1 MPTCFYSARLAA
13 FSSSTMAHDKWWV
26 LAKIGASG
34 YVGNVE
40 LIRAQWLS
48 LHWMVVIE
56 TALCAGVCC
65 PSPPLIMLITQTCWT
80 VFYSGNRLLLF
91 FTCSPLLLL
100 PLSYRYP
107 LSPSFSHQSAS
118 PLFILPSPLIPWGSG
133 REERERE
140 GEGEKRQDK
149 PALLKTLFTPGT
161 KQHVISALGE
171 TLTRAGKEGEGGG
184 RTDRDR
190 RAGSEAELKPQQAC
204 DWISWW

>member
-13 FSSSTMAHDKWWV
+13 FSSSIMSHDKWWV

-107 LSPSFSHQSAS
+107 PVSLFLSSIRLP
-118 PLFILPSPLIPWGSG
+118 PLYPALSTHPLRQWERGERE

-140 GEGEKRQDK
+140 REKRDK
-149 PALLKTLFTPGT
+149 TS
-161 KQHVISALGE
+161 QHCWKHCL
-171 TLTRAGKEGEGGG
+171 R
-184 RTDRDR
+184 
-190 RAGSEAELKPQQAC
+190 QAQ
-204 DWISWW
+204 SSM

>member
-48 LHWMVVIE
+48 LHWIVVIE

-107 LSPSFSHQSAS
+107 CLPLSLINPPPPSLSCPLHSS
-118 PLFILPSPLIPWGSG
+118 PEAVGE
-133 REERERE
+133 RRERERE
-140 GEGEKRQDK
+140 REKRDK
-149 PALLKTLFTPGT
+149 TS
-161 KQHVISALGE
+161 QHCWKHCL
-171 TLTRAGKEGEGGG
+171 R
-184 RTDRDR
+184 
-190 RAGSEAELKPQQAC
+190 QAQ
-204 DWISWW
+204 SSM